1 MPSHVGEAAN
11 ATFAAAWERLTAA
24 ERRVVEYFLARRG
37 VARDTSR
44 EWLDKRTTGER
55 LADQLAAFGG
65 SWAFIGIFV
74 SVVAA
79 WVVVNTVLLARP
91 KAFDP
96 FPFIL
101 LNLALSMIAALQA
114 PIILMSQNR
123 QAATDRLRAEHDY
136 EVNLKAEME
145 IRSLHEKLDGL
156 REQSWAELVRMQ
168 QEQIGML
175 QKVLATHTKG
185 SP

>member
-1 MPSHVGEAAN
+1 MQAHAGGAAN
-11 ATFAAAWERLTAA
+11 HTVAAAWERLTAA

-37 VARDTSR
+37 VARDTQQ

-55 LADQLAAFGG
+55 LADQIADFGG
-65 SWAFIGIFV
+65 SWAFIGIFMGV
-74 SVVAA
+74 VVAWIA
-79 WVVVNTVLLARP
+79 VNSVLLARP

-114 PIILMSQNR
+114 PVILMSQNR
-123 QAATDRLRAEHDY
+123 QGAKDRLRAEHDY

-175 QKVLATHTKG
+175 QQVLASHTKG
-185 SP
+185 TP

>member
-1 MPSHVGEAAN
+1 MQPHSGQAGNH
-11 ATFAAAWERLTAA
+11 TLAAAWERLTAA
-24 ERRVVEYFLARRG
+24 ERRVVEYFLARRA
-37 VARDTSR
+37 VARDTQR

-55 LADQLAAFGG
+55 LADQIAAFGG
-65 SWAFIGIFV
+65 SWTFIGIFV
-74 SVVAA
+74 GVVVAWIA
-79 WVVVNTVLLARP
+79 VNTVLVTRP

-101 LNLALSMIAALQA
+101 LNLLLSMIAALQA

-123 QAATDRLRAEHDY
+123 EAAKDRLRAEHDY

-156 REQSWAELVRMQ
+156 REQSWVELFRMQ

-175 QKVLATHTKG
+175 QQVLATHTKG
-185 SP
+185 TL

>member
-1 MPSHVGEAAN
+1 MQSHPAQVGN
-11 ATFAAAWERLTAA
+11 HTLAAAWERLTAA

-55 LADQLAAFGG
+55 LADQIATFGG
-65 SWAFIGIFV
+65 SWTFIGIFTGV
-74 SVVAA
+74 IVAWIA
-79 WVVVNTVLLARP
+79 VNSVLLARP

-101 LNLALSMIAALQA
+101 LNPESALRLIE
-114 PIILMSQNR
+114 R